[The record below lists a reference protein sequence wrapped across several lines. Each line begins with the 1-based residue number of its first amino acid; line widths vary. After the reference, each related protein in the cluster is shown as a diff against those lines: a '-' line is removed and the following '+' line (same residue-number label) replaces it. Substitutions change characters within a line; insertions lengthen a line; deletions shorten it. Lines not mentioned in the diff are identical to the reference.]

1 MNKNKELLKELG
13 LYSTNEEIQ
22 FSEAVT
28 DIAAE
33 ITTYRAKNNMSQKD
47 LADKMNK
54 TQSYVSKIE
63 KGENNLS
70 LKKLA
75 EISSLL
81 GGELKVSLG
90 VADYKAEIQKFENI
104 KSAVCEAKKK
114 KDQSFLF
121 TTELNGEKA
130 RTTNE
135 TISFGENNIDNE
147 LSNLDMKDEE
157 GWNTAA

>member
-104 KSAVCEAKKK
+104 KSAVSEANKK
-114 KDQSFLF
+114 KDQSFRF
-121 TTELNGEKA
+121 TTKLNGKKA

-135 TISFGENNIDNE
+135 NISFGENNIDNE

-157 GWNTAA
+157 GWDTAA